1 MYFPLSQ
8 EHFQQGHS
16 CISEQICNLVTWVE
30 KRTLNDNT
38 VLLGLRG
45 WLLDDSNNVNH
56 VDSQNAGRGAISGGD
71 GMLKLVRVTK
81 HVSVF

>member
-1 MYFPLSQ
+1 M
-8 EHFQQGHS
+8 
-16 CISEQICNLVTWVE
+16 E

-56 VDSQNAGRGAISGGD
+56 VDSQNPGRGAISGGD
-71 GMLKLVRVTK
+71 GMLKLVRVTNMFLYFK
-81 HVSVF
+81 LCSLVTLMSY